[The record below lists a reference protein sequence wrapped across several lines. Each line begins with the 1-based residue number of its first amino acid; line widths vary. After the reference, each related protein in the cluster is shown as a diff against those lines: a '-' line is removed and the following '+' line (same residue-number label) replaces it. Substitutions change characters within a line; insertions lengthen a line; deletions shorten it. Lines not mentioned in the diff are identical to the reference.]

1 MNGRVQR
8 HKHTR
13 PGAHARRRRQALL
26 VRAVVGSLV
35 LCASLAPQA
44 SAQQSSRLERAESTR
59 QIERVE
65 VQTLRDFWA
74 KVKSSLERDEIDLRG
89 TFDLGLEADR
99 DEDGALRNVRVSRA
113 LASDEHWRELAQ
125 AFAFALSTSTDA
137 LQRFDRLVHPSTSRH
152 VSISLK
158 LDEQN
163 LVGKMVYTIER
174 DDYVPRSNPAFNGV
188 WIQSTGQRDKDQDI
202 VFRHMGFSCGQKQLR
217 MHLEMTR
224 EQAGNLLHKHLS
236 LP

>member
-8 HKHTR
+8 QRHQR
-13 PGAHARRRRQALL
+13 PTATAKRRQALL

-35 LCASLAPQA
+35 LCAALAPHA
-44 SAQQSSRLERAESTR
+44 SAQQSSVLEQTESER

-74 KVKSSLERDEIDLRG
+74 KVKSSLERDGIDLRG
-89 TFDLGLEADR
+89 TFDLAFEAER
-99 DEDGALRNVRVSRA
+99 DEDGVLRNVRISRSA
-113 LASDEHWRELAQ
+113 ASDERWRELAQ

-137 LQRFDRLVHPSTSRH
+137 LQRFDQLVHPSTSRR

-174 DDYVPRSNPAFNGV
+174 DDYVPRSNPAFNQV
-188 WIQSTGQRDKDQDI
+188 WIQSNGHRDKDQDI
-202 VFRHMGFSCGQKQLR
+202 VFRHMGFSGGQKQLR

-224 EQAGNLLHKHLS
+224 EQAGNLLRKHLS